1 MGDLNTIEG
10 VADLMAAARS
20 DASEYMK
27 ADIREVEEPGTGIKM
42 LVVVS
47 GGEVRPL
54 DRKLFDPYR
63 DNLLRI
69 SGTAALLSLGSFVD
83 LVNRFKDDES
93 AVFGNDDRKAP
104 SLTAIFNY
112 HETVHGGDL
121 GIDAVADSS
130 ERARHSDHRATFAF
144 PLSDEWLAWMEG
156 NKQPMSMSDFALFL
170 EDRWPDVL
178 TITALEELPEKMRT
192 IVEVS
197 GGKAVVATPQKLIEL
212 SRGLKINEAAAV
224 EESVNLASGEGSVRF
239 TATHTGADGKAVKVP
254 SIFIIGLPVFRNGQP
269 YRMMAR
275 LRYRL
280 FSGKL
285 SFWYELAR
293 PDAVF
298 DDAFAGAL
306 DEVREKTALPV
317 FLGKPQA

>member
-1 MGDLNTIEG
+1 MGDLNTVEG
-10 VADLMAAARS
+10 VSSLMEAGYQHAAEHLRA
-20 DASEYMK
+20 EV
-27 ADIREVEEPGTGIKM
+27 REIEEPGTGVKA
-42 LVVVS
+42 LVIVGS
-47 GGEVRPL
+47 GGHVTAL

-69 SGTAALLSLGSFVD
+69 SGTAALLSLASFID

-112 HETVHGGDL
+112 HEAIGGE
-121 GIDAVADSS
+121 GPADASDA
-130 ERARHSDHRATFAF
+130 ARHADHRATFAF
-144 PLSDEWLAWMEG
+144 PLSDEWLAWMG
-156 NKQPMSMSDFALFL
+156 ANKEPMSMAEFALFL

-178 TITALEELPEKMRT
+178 TITALEDLPEKMRT

-197 GGKAVVATPQKLIEL
+197 GGKGALATPQKLIEL
-212 SRGLKINEAAAV
+212 SRGLKVNEKAAI
-224 EESVNLASGEGSVRF
+224 EESVNLASGEGGIRF
-239 TATHTGADGKAVKVP
+239 TAEHTGADGKAVKVP

-275 LRYRL
+275 LRYRI
-280 FSGKL
+280 SGGKL
-285 SFWYELAR
+285 VFWYELAR

-306 DEVREKTALPV
+306 EEVREKTALPV
-317 FLGKPQA
+317 FLGKPQQ

>member
-1 MGDLNTIEG
+1 MGDLNTVEG
-10 VADLMAAARS
+10 VSSLIEAARS
-20 DASEYMK
+20 EAADFAK
-27 ADIREVEEPGTGIKM
+27 AKVVEVEEPGTGVKA
-42 LVVVS
+42 LVVLGV
-47 GGEVRPL
+47 GGGITPL
-54 DRKLFDPYR
+54 PRSTFDPYR
-63 DNLLRI
+63 ENLLRI
-69 SGTAALLSLGSFVD
+69 SGTAALLSLASFID
-83 LVNRFKDDES
+83 LVNRFKDGES

-112 HETVHGGDL
+112 HEEIGGD
-121 GIDAVADSS
+121 GPADASDA
-130 ERARHSDHRATFAF
+130 ARHADHRATFAF
-144 PLSDEWLAWMEG
+144 PVSDEWTAWMG
-156 NKQPMSMSDFALFL
+156 SNKEPMSMADFALFL

-197 GGKAVVATPQKLIEL
+197 GGKGALATPQKLIEL
-212 SRGLKINEAAAV
+212 SRGLKVNEKAAI
-224 EESVNLASGEGSVRF
+224 EESVNLASGEGGIRF
-239 TATHTGADGKAVKVP
+239 TAEHTGADGKAVKVP

-275 LRYRL
+275 LRYRIAG
-280 FSGKL
+280 GKL
-285 SFWYELAR
+285 VFWYELAR

>member
-1 MGDLNTIEG
+1 MGDLNTVEG
-10 VADLMAAARS
+10 VSALVREVRDEVERFG
-20 DASEYMK
+20 K
-27 ADIREVEEPGTGIKM
+27 AQVVEVEEPGTGIKA
-42 LVVVS
+42 LVILGSNQGSSSVV
-47 GGEVRPL
+47 PL
-54 DRKLFDPYR
+54 DRKVFDPYR

-69 SGTAALLSLGSFVD
+69 SGTAALLSLGSFID
-83 LVNRFKDDES
+83 LVNRFKDGAS

-112 HETVHGGDL
+112 HHESAENL
-121 GIDAVADSS
+121 ADASDI
-130 ERARHSDHRATFAF
+130 ARHADHRATFAF
-144 PLSDEWLAWMEG
+144 PLSDEWLAWMG
-156 NKQPMSMSDFALFL
+156 ANKEPMSMADFALFL

-178 TITALEELPEKMRT
+178 TIEALEDLPEKMRT
-192 IVEVS
+192 IVSVS
-197 GGKAVVATPQKLIEL
+197 GGKAALATPTKLIEL
-212 SRGLKINEAAAV
+212 SRGLKINEKAAV
-224 EESVNLASGEGSVRF
+224 EESVNLASGEGGIRF
-239 TATHTGADGKAVKVP
+239 TAEHTGADGKPVKVP

-280 FSGKL
+280 SGGKL
-285 SFWYELAR
+285 VFWYELAR

-317 FLGKPQA
+317 FLGKPQQ

>member
-1 MGDLNTIEG
+1 MGDLNTVEG
-10 VADLMAAARS
+10 VSSLMGMARNEADQYA
-20 DASEYMK
+20 K
-27 ADIREVEEPGTGIKM
+27 PDIREIEEPGTGVKA
-42 LVVVS
+42 LVIVGAHGAVT
-47 GGEVRPL
+47 PL
-54 DRKLFDPYR
+54 DRKVFDPFR

-69 SGTAALLSLGSFVD
+69 SGTAALLSLGSFID

-112 HETVHGGDL
+112 HERANGGS
-121 GIDAVADSS
+121 GDALADASDI
-130 ERARHSDHRATFAF
+130 ARHADHRATFAF
-144 PLSDEWLAWMEG
+144 PLSDEWTAWMG
-156 NKQPMSMSDFALFL
+156 SNKEPMSMAEFALFL

-178 TITALEELPEKMRT
+178 TITALEDLPEKMRT
-192 IVEVS
+192 IVEAA
-197 GGKAVVATPQKLIEL
+197 GGKGALATPQKLIEL

-224 EESVNLASGEGSVRF
+224 EESVNLASGEGGIRF
-239 TATHTGADGKAVKVP
+239 TSTHTGADGKPVKVP
-254 SIFIIGLPVFRNGQP
+254 SIFVIGLPVFRNGQP

-280 FSGKL
+280 YGGKL

-306 DEVREKTALPV
+306 EEVREKTALPV
-317 FLGKPQA
+317 FLGKPQQ

>member
-1 MGDLNTIEG
+1 MGDLNSVDG
-10 VADLMAAARS
+10 VADLIVAARN
-20 DASEYMK
+20 E
-27 ADIREVEEPGTGIKM
+27 ADQYAKPEVREIVEPGTGIKA
-42 LVVVS
+42 LVIVGV
-47 GGEVRPL
+47 GGTVTPL

-69 SGTAALLSLGSFVD
+69 SGTAALLSLGSFID

-112 HETVHGGDL
+112 HERATGDDGESL
-121 GIDAVADSS
+121 ADASDI
-130 ERARHSDHRATFAF
+130 ARHADHRATFAF
-144 PLSDEWLAWMEG
+144 PLSDEWLAWMG
-156 NKQPMSMSDFALFL
+156 ANKEPMSMADFALFL

-178 TITALEELPEKMRT
+178 TIEALEDLPEKMRT
-192 IVEVS
+192 IVSVS
-197 GGKAVVATPQKLIEL
+197 GGKAALATPTKLIEL
-212 SRGLKINEAAAV
+212 SRGLKINEKAAV
-224 EESVNLASGEGSVRF
+224 EESVNLASGEGGIRF
-239 TATHTGADGKAVKVP
+239 TAEHTGADGKPVKVP

-280 FSGKL
+280 SGGKL
-285 SFWYELAR
+285 VFWYELAR

-317 FLGKPQA
+317 FLGKPQQ

>member
-42 LVVVS
+42 LVIVS

-83 LVNRFKDDES
+83 LVNRFKDADS

-112 HETVHGGDL
+112 HEPAAGDGGVAL
-121 GIDAVADSS
+121 ADASDI
-130 ERARHSDHRATFAF
+130 ARHSDHRATFAF
-144 PLSDEWLAWMEG
+144 PLSDEWLAWMES

-280 FSGKL
+280 SSGKL
-285 SFWYELAR
+285 VFWYELAR

-306 DEVREKTALPV
+306 EEVRERTALPV